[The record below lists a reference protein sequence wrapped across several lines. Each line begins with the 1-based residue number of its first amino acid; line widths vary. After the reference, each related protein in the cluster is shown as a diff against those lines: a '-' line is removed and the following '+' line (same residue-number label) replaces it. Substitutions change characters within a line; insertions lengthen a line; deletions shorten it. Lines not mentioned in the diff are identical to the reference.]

1 MELYNDLLPD
11 PLPTE
16 PMALASAWLATALAA
31 RQQPNPDAMVL
42 ATAST
47 SGQPSARIVLCKDFD
62 IEQGRVSFVTNYDS
76 RKGRE
81 LEQNPRAALVFH
93 WDHAHRQ
100 VRFEGIVVKAPAAE
114 SDAYFASRN
123 WQRRIGAWASAQS
136 QPLRSREQLNQAVR
150 AAAERFGLPHPRSK
164 TSISRNGRDSAAAV
178 LGWLLRL
185 GRCGGTVDRRRVAN
199 SRTRALDAL
208 ANYRGRRAFVPARGR
223 RRGCSRKPAHVAQPP
238 HRDSAADPRDRR
250 LRQLVR
256 PAQHHRLGR
265 NPVDRR
271 VSDR

>member
-11 PLPTE
+11 PLPAE

-42 ATAST
+42 ATAT
-47 SGQPSARIVLCKDFD
+47 ASGQPSARVVLCKEFD
-62 IEQGRVSFVTNYDS
+62 VELGRVSFVTNYDS

-81 LEQNPRAALVFH
+81 LAENPRAALVFH

-100 VRFEGIVVKAPAAE
+100 VRVEGVVVKAPAAE

-136 QPLRSREQLNQAVR
+136 QPLRSREQLNAAVR
-150 AAAERFGLPHPRSK
+150 AAAERFGAPASHARQHQ
-164 TSISRNGRDSAAAV
+164 RAAVARHSAAAV

-185 GRCGGTVDRRRVAN
+185 GGRGGAVDRRRVAHP
-199 SRTRALDAL
+199 RTRALDPL
-208 ANYRGRRAFVPARGR
+208 ANYRGRRLSRGTRGR
-223 RRGCSRKPAHVAQPP
+223 RRACSPDGRPRVAQIC
-238 HRDSAADPRDRR
+238 
-250 LRQLVR
+250 
-256 PAQHHRLGR
+256 
-265 NPVDRR
+265 
-271 VSDR
+271 VSRSCC